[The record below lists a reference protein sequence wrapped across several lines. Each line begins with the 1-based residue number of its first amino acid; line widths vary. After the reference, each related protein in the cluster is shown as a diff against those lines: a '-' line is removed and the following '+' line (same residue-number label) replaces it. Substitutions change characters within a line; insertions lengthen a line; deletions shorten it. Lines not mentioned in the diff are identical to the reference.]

1 MDDNKRKIEMTQG
14 SMIDNEIEENIEN
27 KDNNFYEQNIEIP
40 IKSSESEYDDFMFE
54 PLGFEE
60 LDKQYETDIMSVV
73 RYNMKKSKRQKKI
86 IILLVLIF
94 IAVIS
99 LGVYSI
105 ISDIS
110 ESKNYSSNNSGN
122 KNVVLYQSAKP
133 NNTNLKYIDENGKYS
148 TEGVAAVVRPSV
160 IEIYTYKDSAHSD
173 LSGTGSGII
182 ISDDGYIVT
191 NAHVLDAEGYHVV
204 KTYDDKAYDADI
216 IGRDSKT
223 DIAVIKIKA
232 SNLKPAVLG
241 NSDEVVVGEEVM
253 AIGNPAGLSGT
264 VTNGIVSAVNR
275 KIRGK
280 TTAFEMDCIQT
291 NADISPGNSGGA
303 LVNMYA
309 QVIGI
314 TSSKYASDAL
324 EGLGFAI
331 SINEAK
337 PIIEEL
343 ISNGFISGRFK
354 IGITLMAT
362 DDEQSRMAV
371 ESDLGYKLPED
382 FNGVYI
388 VSIVED
394 CDIANTDLKAKD
406 FIIKVEGKT
415 VANYDSLYSAI
426 KNFSAGDTVKA
437 ECANVDK
444 DGNIK
449 TYDIEFEL
457 MPDTSGDY

>member
-1 MDDNKRKIEMTQG
+1 MDDNKRKIKMTQG
-14 SMIDNEIEENIEN
+14 SMNDNLTAENMEN
-27 KDNNFYEQNIEIP
+27 KDNNSYEQNIEIP

-60 LDKQYETDIMSVV
+60 LDKQYETDMMSVV

-86 IILLVLIF
+86 IILLVMIF
-94 IAVIS
+94 ISVIS
-99 LGVYSI
+99 LGIYSI

-110 ESKNYSSNNSGN
+110 GSKNYSSNNSGN

-133 NNTNLKYIDENGKYS
+133 DNTNLKYIDENGKYS

-160 IEIYTYKDSAHSD
+160 IEIYTYKDATHSD
-173 LSGTGSGII
+173 LSGTGSGVI

-204 KTYDDKAYDADI
+204 KTYDDKTYDADI

-394 CDIANTDLKAKD
+394 CDISNTELKAKD
-406 FIIKVEGKT
+406 FIIKVEGKS
-415 VANYDSLYSAI
+415 VANYDNLYGAI
-426 KNFSAGDTVKA
+426 KNFSAGDIVKA